1 MQRNLTIAFG
11 LAVVA
16 LAIALAVKSVPSR
29 STDSTASIDGGALF
43 DAATDGPTGTG
54 LDAASGTVGSVG
66 DDSPGDDSPSP
77 VDAGELRLADG
88 TLVPPLGPKAPK
100 HVRFG
105 VVLVAYA
112 GAEGASPKARSRTE
126 ALALATKLAVDAR
139 TDFAGAVRNG
149 DDGSAAD
156 IGVVDRNTL
165 EPTSEAVLFA
175 LTVGGTSG
183 VIDTPR
189 GFWIVK
195 RLE

>member
-16 LAIALAVKSVPSR
+16 LAVAMAIKSLPSRGAGATGAPDGGGLVDAGTDGTVALAL
-29 STDSTASIDGGALF
+29 DS
-43 DAATDGPTGTG
+43 AAEIP
-54 LDAASGTVGSVG
+54 AAAADNAA
-66 DDSPGDDSPSP
+66 DDSLPM

-105 VVLVAYA
+105 VVLVAYT
-112 GAEGASPKARSRTE
+112 GAEGASPKARSKSD
-126 ALALATKLAVDAR
+126 ALTLATKLALDAKG
-139 TDFAGAVRNG
+139 DFAGAVRNG
-149 DDGSAAD
+149 DDGSATD
-156 IGVVDRNTL
+156 VGVVDRNTL

-175 LTVGGTSG
+175 LAVGGTSG